1 MADTPDVLKR
11 LEEIE
16 ADAQARSW
24 PSDAHAA
31 DEMLWLL
38 RLTRAL
44 LESQGELMDVAEL
57 AWGVIANAGRGD
69 WTLESDDWQAAAHM
83 WGVKAGYRCPTPGE
97 PAADSVIA
105 RAEKVR
111 KGEV

>member
-44 LESQGELMDVAEL
+44 LESQGECP
-57 AWGVIANAGRGD
+57 
-69 WTLESDDWQAAAHM
+69 
-83 WGVKAGYRCPTPGE
+83 RCKVL
-97 PAADSVIA
+97 D

>member
-16 ADAQARSW
+16 ARGVDRNWDLVQQG
-24 PSDAHAA
+24 DY
-31 DEMLWLL
+31 LWLL

-44 LESQGELMDVAEL
+44 LESQGEL
-57 AWGVIANAGRGD
+57 IA
-69 WTLESDDWQAAAHM
+69 TH
-83 WGVKAGYRCPTPGE
+83 GE
-97 PAADSVIA
+97 PCYRKERGGKCEAVA
-105 RAEKVR
+105 RAEKIR

>member
-1 MADTPDVLKR
+1 MDDVMKR

-16 ADAQARSW
+16 RDWPEGFGTTRADNVR
-24 PSDAHAA
+24 
-31 DEMLWLL
+31 WLL
-38 RLTRAL
+38 KLTRAL

-111 KGEV
+111 NGEV